1 MQNPKIAIIGL
12 GYVGLP
18 LACEFSRFY
27 DVVGFDISK
36 SRIDELSEGMDR
48 NALVSLTSAK
58 ELKSILFTCDL
69 GSLRFCDVFIIT
81 VPTPLDENGKPDLAP
96 LISASETVGSVM
108 PENSVVIYESTV
120 FPGATEEVCIPVLE
134 ERSGWVLNETFY
146 CGYSPERVSP
156 GDRTRALT
164 DIVKITSGSNASTAT
179 FVDNLYSRIISAGT
193 YQAGSIKIAEAAKI
207 LENTQRDVNIALMNE
222 VSKVFHRLD
231 IDTAAVLDAARTKWN
246 FLNFYPG
253 FVGGHCIGVDTEYLA
268 YKAENVGANVSLLR
282 TARKINESM
291 ADFVFE
297 HLSKLLGV
305 RRRKMSDISVM
316 MLGVAFKENCND
328 CRNSMALRLCS
339 YLERENVELYTHDP
353 YVDQPEVSGKEGRHF
368 SSLVLPSIKCDVV
381 ILAVAHDFYR
391 TTGCQNIR
399 KLMCKDGLF
408 LDLKSCFE
416 EGDSDF
422 RL

>member
-27 DVVGFDISK
+27 DVIGFDISE
-36 SRIDELSEGMDR
+36 SRIDELSKGIDR
-48 NALVSLTSAK
+48 NALISVASVK
-58 ELKSILFTCDL
+58 EITGILFTRDSSL
-69 GSLRFCDVFIIT
+69 LRFCDVFIIT
-81 VPTPLDENGKPDLAP
+81 VPTPLDKDGKPNLGP
-96 LISASETVGSVM
+96 LISASEIVGSIM
-108 PENSVVIYESTV
+108 PQNSVVIYESTV
-120 FPGATEEVCIPVLE
+120 FPGATEEVCVPVLE
-134 ERSGWVLNETFY
+134 ERSGWVLNKTFY

-156 GDRTRALT
+156 GDRARALT
-164 DIVKITSGSNASTAT
+164 DIVKITSGSNASTAK
-179 FVDNLYSRIISAGT
+179 FVDDLYSQIISAGT
-193 YQAGSIKIAEAAKI
+193 YQADSIKIAEAAKI

-222 VSKVFHRLD
+222 VSKVFHSLD
-231 IDTAAVLDAARTKWN
+231 IDTAEVLDAARTKWN

-268 YKAENVGANVSLLR
+268 YKAEKVGASASLLR
-282 TARKINESM
+282 AARDINESM
-291 ADFVFE
+291 ADYVFK
-297 HLSKLLGV
+297 HLNRLSGIRGKKLSG
-305 RRRKMSDISVM
+305 ISVM

-328 CRNSMALRLCS
+328 CRNSMALQLCS
-339 YLERENVELYTHDP
+339 YLEQENVELYTHDP
-353 YVDQPEVSGKEGRHF
+353 YVDQLDVSGRDKRHF
-368 SSLVLPSIKCDVV
+368 SGAVLPAIKCDVV

-408 LDLKSCFE
+408 FDLKSCFGKSE
-416 EGDSDF
+416 SDF